1 LIWRNSRPEAEDYI
15 CIQRQGIKIPYY
27 FAKTPEA
34 PFDKKTIRRSNSTAS
49 VMLPR
54 NVIVQDVNGRSE
66 LKSAI
71 QAH

>member
-1 LIWRNSRPEAEDYI
+1 MA
-15 CIQRQGIKIPYY
+15 YY
-27 FAKTPEA
+27 FAKTSEA
-34 PFDKKTIRRSNSTAS
+34 PFDKKTIWRSNSTAS